1 MSGKYH
7 PLTAALSAASAQG
20 QQDVEFDFD
29 AIADL
34 VAGLPPSAGQRQWWA
49 NTDHP
54 QAHAW
59 NAAGY
64 RVQQVYLDRRRV
76 RFSRLPASAASRR
89 DITSPQARP
98 AVAAEPPAV
107 IGSRVDVRVRLRW
120 TDAGSVALDATGKP
134 AFPRVAASHGL
145 YRLTFSGPVTR
156 IYIGESENLHR
167 RLSNNY
173 RNPGPSQQ
181 TSLRINALL
190 REHLTTG
197 GTVSLAVATAASVV
211 VDEQE
216 RALDLTSK
224 AGRLLA
230 ESAAL
235 VAARMAGDAQIV
247 NLG

>member
-7 PLTAALSAASAQG
+7 PLTAALSAASARG
-20 QQDVEFDFD
+20 QQDVELDFD
-29 AIADL
+29 AIANL
-34 VAGLPPSAGQRQWWA
+34 VVGLPSSADLRQWWA

-54 QAHAW
+54 QARAW
-59 NAAGY
+59 HAAGY

-89 DITSPQARP
+89 DITPPQVRP
-98 AVAAEPPAV
+98 AAAAGPPAV
-107 IGSRVDVRVRLRW
+107 VGSPVDVRVRLRW
-120 TDAGSVALDATGKP
+120 TDAGSVVLDGTGKP
-134 AFPRVAASHGL
+134 TFARVAASHGL
-145 YRLTFSGPVTR
+145 YLLTFSGPGTR
-156 IYIGESENLHR
+156 IYVGESENLHR

-190 REHLTTG
+190 REHLTAG
-197 GTVSLAVATAASVV
+197 GTVSLAVATAATVV

-230 ESAAL
+230 ENAAL
-235 VAARMAGDAQIV
+235 VAARIAGDAQIV

>member
-7 PLTAALSAASAQG
+7 PLTAALSAASARG
-20 QQDVEFDFD
+20 QQDVELDFD

-34 VAGLPPSAGQRQWWA
+34 IAGLPPSAGLRQWWA

-54 QAHAW
+54 QARAW
-59 NAAGY
+59 RAAGY
-64 RVQQVYLDRRRV
+64 RVQQVHLDRRRV
-76 RFSRLPASAASRR
+76 RFSRLPASAASRH
-89 DITSPQARP
+89 DITPPQARSA
-98 AVAAEPPAV
+98 AVAGPPAV
-107 IGSRVDVRVRLRW
+107 VGSPVDVRVRLRW
-120 TDAGSVALDATGKP
+120 TDAGSVVLDGTGKP
-134 AFPRVAASHGL
+134 AFPRAAASHGL
-145 YRLTFSGPVTR
+145 YRLIFSRPGTR

-190 REHLTTG
+190 REHLTAG
-197 GTVSLAVATAASVV
+197 GTVSLAVATAATVV

-216 RALDLTSK
+216 RPLDLMFK